1 MPGMPGGDA
10 RPGGEE
16 RARVLVQG
24 LPCGH
29 PEDEG
34 TAGRC
39 AVSAAEGEEEVSHR
53 TSVAF
58 LDHKG
63 LKKFWALCS
72 CGWERWKNEKLAA
85 EKIAKEH
92 RENPDD

>member
-1 MPGMPGGDA
+1 M
-10 RPGGEE
+10 
-16 RARVLVQG
+16 
-24 LPCGH
+24 
-29 PEDEG
+29 
-34 TAGRC
+34 
-39 AVSAAEGEEEVSHR
+39 SHR

-58 LDHKG
+58 LDHRG
-63 LKKFWALCS
+63 LKKFWAMCS